1 MRATFLTL
9 IFLKV
14 PKVIGRF
21 HFHFKSKLGVKLLG
35 PSLGDIYSALCEVND
50 LGISNQIVISLPQE
64 TVIKKDWLGK
74 EIGTEVRAANGM
86 NFYCYGG
93 NKDDEGNISIY
104 VLNLGTTDR
113 DTHYSFNDRGI
124 CRGQEKLGLG
134 K

>member
-1 MRATFLTL
+1 MILVFLT
-9 IFLKV
+9 
-14 PKVIGRF
+14 
-21 HFHFKSKLGVKLLG
+21 KLLF
-35 PSLGDIYSALCEVND
+35 PYLKKRLS
-50 LGISNQIVISLPQE
+50 
-64 TVIKKDWLGK
+64 KKDWLGK